1 MEPPCEKCIFFRPGR
16 YARTGVCTRYLAYRG
31 RGKVVYEFSDTVRLD
46 KSKCGPRGKLFLS
59 RTDRSAAR
67 DESVFISLLNDEE

>member
-16 YARTGVCTRYLAYRG
+16 YPRTGLCTRYIAYRG
-31 RGKVVYEFSDTVRLD
+31 RGKIVHEFADTVRLER
-46 KSKCGPRGKLFLS
+46 SKCGPNGKLFLS
-59 RTDRSAAR
+59 KVR

>member
-16 YARTGVCTRYLAYRG
+16 YVRTGVCTRYIAYRG
-31 RGKVVYEFSDTVRLD
+31 RGKIVHEFADSVRLD
-46 KSKCGPRGKLFLS
+46 RSKCGPKGKLFLS
-59 RTDRSAAR
+59 SVSVR